1 MNEGSETAASM
12 PGLHVAM
19 RTDVG
24 LRRERNEDFLATR
37 AFGLGVFAIVCDGMG
52 GHRGGERASRVAVA
66 AAVASLEQSSR
77 AEAFDA
83 LRDAALNANDAVVVE
98 SAEHAEY
105 AGMGTTLVAALIGP
119 ETATIANVG
128 DSRAYMLRGD
138 GRLERITKDH
148 SLVAGMVERGEITEE
163 EAERHPRRNV
173 ITRAL
178 GEPDVEPD
186 LFVTALVPGDVLLLA
201 SDGLHGMIGADAIRD
216 VLMHQRDP
224 ARACD
229 QLVERALAA
238 GGDDNISVI
247 VARRAGAS
255 EPIETPTNPGTV
267 EVRRRPRGLGLII
280 GVGLGAI
287 AVFALL
293 IIFFRGVMIGVEER
307 ARVARDTS
315 GVYVKDS
322 AANAWDTP
330 SDSGGP
336 DSARGGAAI
345 PDSGSADTTGAFG
358 DGGGLPD
365 SSRLKRS
372 ANGR

>member
-1 MNEGSETAASM
+1 MNEGNETAASM

-37 AFGLGVFAIVCDGMG
+37 AVRLGVFAIVCDGMG

-66 AAVASLEQSSR
+66 AAVASLEQTSR
-77 AEAFDA
+77 GEAYDA

-98 SAEHAEY
+98 SAEHEEY
-105 AGMGTTLVAALIGP
+105 AGMGTTLVAALIGA
-119 ETATIANVG
+119 ETATIANIG
-128 DSRAYMLRGD
+128 DSRAYVLRAD

-148 SLVAGMVERGEITEE
+148 SLVAAMVERGEITEE

-186 LFVTALVPGDVLLLA
+186 LFATVLAPGDVLLLA
-201 SDGLHGMIGADAIRD
+201 SDGLHGMIGAEAIRD
-216 VLMHQRDP
+216 VLMHQREP

-247 VARRAGAS
+247 VARRAETT
-255 EPIETPTNPGTV
+255 EPVETPTSPGTAD
-267 EVRRRPRGLGLII
+267 VRHRPRGLGLII

-287 AVFALL
+287 ALLALL
-293 IIFFRGVMIGVEER
+293 IVFFRSVMIGVEER
-307 ARVARDTS
+307 GRIARDTS
-315 GVYVKDS
+315 GVFVKDS
-322 AANAWDTP
+322 MPNGWDTP
-330 SDSGGP
+330 ADSGGP
-336 DSARGGAAI
+336 DSVRGGAAI

-365 SSRLKRS
+365 SSRLRQP